1 MDIFHRNISSFFDEL
16 LNDLHCQRDTKAYIV
31 SIYGKFK
38 TAEFDLSKDSVTLL
52 FSQARNKQ
60 DFLTY
65 QNLGDWIF
73 FANTIA
79 PQHLQFA
86 SKDYYDT
93 VARLSYYSCYKLINR
108 EWKLF
113 EELADDFTALEEQ
126 VKKRLPKLNAQTSV
140 GIYIDPYD
148 S

>member
-1 MDIFHRNISSFFDEL
+1 MDISHKNISSFFDEL
-16 LNDLHCQRDTKAYIV
+16 LADLKCQQDTKAYIV

-38 TAEFDLSKDSVTLL
+38 TADFDLSQDSVTLL

-79 PQHLQFA
+79 PQHLHNA

-93 VARLSYYSCYKLINR
+93 IARLSYYSCYKIVNHQ
-108 EWKLF
+108 WKLF
-113 EELADDFTALEEQ
+113 EELADDFLSLEEQ
-126 VKKRLPKLNAQTSV
+126 VKRRLPKL
-140 GIYIDPYD
+140 
-148 S
+148 